1 MTSCTE
7 REPALNALFDG
18 ELDSL
23 NASEV
28 EEQIRT
34 CPTCGAY
41 IAFLSDVREA
51 MASAMLDDAAPAALR
66 WRSEAQVA
74 VSEER
79 RVPPK
84 PPATRRYLPWFGGGA
99 VGALAASLALMVSAP
114 QLGAPPFSEPD

>member
-1 MTSCTE
+1 MRFSDWSSDLCSSDLTE

-28 EEQIRT
+28 EAHIRT

-66 WRSEAQVA
+66 WRIEAQVA

-84 PPATRRYLPWFGGGA
+84 PPATRRYLPW
-99 VGALAASLALMVSAP
+99 LDRKSTRLNS
-114 QLGAPPFSEPD
+114 SN

>member
-28 EEQIRT
+28 EAHIRT

-51 MASAMLDDAAPAALR
+51 MASAMLDYAAPAALR
-66 WRSEAQVA
+66 GRIEAQVA
-74 VSEER
+74 ASEAPRVPPQPSTEER
-79 RVPPK
+79 RGGK
-84 PPATRRYLPWFGGGA
+84 EGGSTR
-99 VGALAASLALMVSAP
+99 
-114 QLGAPPFSEPD
+114 